1 MSASIPSAS
10 LCTRSPKDLRGLL
23 VPAVIVLIWAVVSHL
38 HWVNANLLPSP
49 LAVIAVAGG
58 RIATSYFWL
67 SVVSSLART
76 LAGYAVALTLGI
88 ALGIVL
94 GKSRMSNRL
103 GAPLFNSFRQ
113 VAPFAWIP
121 LISAWFGGGEP
132 TKIVFIATVAFA
144 PVTLN
149 TIEGVQAV
157 AREQVELGRVLEL
170 PHWRFLVGI
179 ALPAAL
185 PRILTGAHLGLIT
198 AWLATVGAEFFLNI
212 SPGVTMLL
220 VEGRM
225 LGEMDLVLF
234 GIAIIGLIGFGLSAT
249 FQATERRLLRWRPPH
264 AQRT

>member
-1 MSASIPSAS
+1 MSASIPTAS
-10 LCTRSPKDLRGLL
+10 SYTKSPKDLRGLL
-23 VPAVIVLIWAVVSHL
+23 FPAVIVLIWALVSHL
-38 HWVNANLLPSP
+38 HWVNANVLPSP
-49 LAVIAVAGG
+49 LAVIGTASG
-58 RIATSYFWL
+58 RIATSEFWL
-67 SVVSSLART
+67 SVASSLARA
-76 LAGYAVALTLGI
+76 LAGYAVALTLGVT
-88 ALGIVL
+88 LGIVL
-94 GKSRMSNRL
+94 GKSRTSNRL
-103 GAPLFNSFRQ
+103 GAPLFNAFRQ

-121 LISAWFGGGEP
+121 LISAWFGGGEA

-144 PVTLN
+144 PITLN

-170 PHWRFLVGI
+170 SRWRFLVGI
-179 ALPAAL
+179 AVPAAL